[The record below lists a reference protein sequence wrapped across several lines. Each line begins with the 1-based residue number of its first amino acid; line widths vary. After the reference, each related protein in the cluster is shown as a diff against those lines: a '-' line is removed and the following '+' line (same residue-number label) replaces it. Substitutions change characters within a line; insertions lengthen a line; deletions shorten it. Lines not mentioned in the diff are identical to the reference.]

1 MDVIK
6 RFMFADD
13 SVLVTVISAK
23 DLVNKAVKAHD
34 LSATATAALGRTLM
48 VGAFMSNSFK
58 DKISA
63 SP

>member
-34 LSATATAALGRTLM
+34 LSATATAANLNLQL
-48 VGAFMSNSFK
+48 S
-58 DKISA
+58 
-63 SP
+63 